1 MWEELC
7 SGEGALGRVGEEGGE
22 GRAINSLR
30 LRVKARACW
39 HKKPRS
45 LKTGTISFLEDVEAD
60 RQAGADGGSEWVLGS
75 LGQRGQHRR
84 TLANSGEQSQRV
96 ACLGYSNG
104 GRGATE

>member
-30 LRVKARACW
+30 MRVKARACW

-45 LKTGTISFLEDVEAD
+45 LKTGTISFLEDVEAG
-60 RQAGADGGSEWVLGS
+60 RQAGRSRWWERVGAGKFRAERAA
-75 LGQRGQHRR
+75 Q
-84 TLANSGEQSQRV
+84 TNSGEQSQRV